1 MELSNFGEDVLEEQ
15 NNQKKK
21 RPTFLLVLCI
31 LTLVYTGLSVFTP
44 IAALFQG
51 PQSAEQ
57 MEMMKRVMADA
68 SDKMQEIGSGFLA
81 NFYNQLYEM
90 MVQVN
95 ENHYLYYLMVLIS
108 LLMGIAGAIF
118 MLKGKKLGFHLYL
131 GYSAIVTFGPYA
143 FVSSESYPLVLT
155 ITNVIISGI
164 FILMYSRNLKHL
176 N

>member
-1 MELSNFGEDVLEEQ
+1 MELSNFGEDILEEH

-31 LTLVYTGLSVFTP
+31 LTLVYAGLSVFTP

-51 PQSAEQ
+51 PQSPQE
-57 MEMMKRVMADA
+57 MEMVKRVMTEA

-81 NFYNQLYEM
+81 NFYNQMYEM
-90 MVQVN
+90 LAQVN
-95 ENHYLYYLMVLIS
+95 ENHYLYYLMVVLY
-108 LLMGIAGAIF
+108 LGMGIAGAIF

-131 GYSAIVTFGPYA
+131 GYSALATFGPYL
-143 FVSSESYPLVLT
+143 FVSTDSYPMVLT
-155 ITNVIISGI
+155 ITNLIISGI

-176 N
+176 S